1 MGKPGKNPRHNHMM
15 IAVEQVIIWQPPDIE
30 ADQLDGLIE
39 ITLTKFLFF
48 KSLSVKG
55 ARAKKP

>member
-1 MGKPGKNPRHNHMM
+1 MGKPVSHSRNKYLQ
-15 IAVEQVIIWQPPDIE
+15 IAVHDVMIWQPADIE
-30 ADQLDGLIE
+30 ADQHDGLIE

-55 ARAKKP
+55 ARAKIP

>member
-1 MGKPGKNPRHNHMM
+1 MGKPGKNPRHDYMK

-55 ARAKKP
+55 ARAKKT